1 MIVTFKCG
9 CFYNKTVTSAVA
21 FSLTHDV
28 SLEDLQDAQEVL
40 RRRQTGLVGDV
51 QSGGDV
57 RGETVQVFPQESLG
71 GVLTLRFFGVDFSD
85 EQSLKS
91 RQEFQTRRER
101 VPLQRHLP
109 RRTQL
114 LQAELR
120 LGAAVPAKRHE
131 ARGEARITREGA
143 GRMSK

>member
-1 MIVTFKCG
+1 VIVTFKCG
-9 CFYNKTVTSAVA
+9 YFYNKTVTSAVA

-28 SLEDLQDAQEVL
+28 PLEDLQNAQKVL

-85 EQSLKS
+85 E
-91 RQEFQTRRER
+91 
-101 VPLQRHLP
+101 
-109 RRTQL
+109 
-114 LQAELR
+114 
-120 LGAAVPAKRHE
+120 
-131 ARGEARITREGA
+131 
-143 GRMSK
+143 